1 MATIARRRGRYV
13 LDFYDCQGRRQR
25 QTCKEGTTLKK
36 AKEALRQIEDQV
48 TRRVYVGENKV
59 PTFPEVAAAWLLFKK
74 TNLRASTW
82 EVYEGH
88 TRIHFPEFA
97 GIKIN
102 RITASMIERFIMD
115 RQSGGMPI
123 STIRK
128 ILVSLNQILKYA
140 ARHGYIHQNP
150 MLVAERPREPQSH
163 ENGPPGRIRVLNPKE
178 ISALL
183 AAEKDQKY
191 RTMFMLAITSGLR
204 QGELIGLKWPDV
216 DWKASQVAVE
226 RTFNNQAWY
235 QPKTNG
241 SRRRIDLGPAML
253 RELKLWR
260 LACPSSELNLVF
272 PNDAGGPINHN
283 NLVVRH
289 FKPAMKAAGIEKIR
303 WHDLRHTYASLLIE
317 QGENIK
323 YIQAQL
329 GHSSPT
335 VTLNVY
341 AHLMKPTN
349 QAAAKRL
356 EGVIFGTGHNLVTIN
371 EKGATAETVTP

>member
-1 MATIARRRGRYV
+1 MS
-13 LDFYDCQGRRQR
+13 D
-25 QTCKEGTTLKK
+25 
-36 AKEALRQIEDQV
+36 
-48 TRRVYVGENKV
+48 
-59 PTFPEVAAAWLLFKK
+59 
-74 TNLRASTW
+74 
-82 EVYEGH
+82 
-88 TRIHFPEFA
+88 
-97 GIKIN
+97 
-102 RITASMIERFIMD
+102 
-115 RQSGGMPI
+115 
-123 STIRK
+123 
-128 ILVSLNQILKYA
+128 NQILKYA
-140 ARHGYIHQNP
+140 VRHGYIHQNP
-150 MLVAERPREPQSH
+150 MLVAERPREPQDH
-163 ENGPPGRIRVLNPKE
+163 ESGPTKEIRVLNPTE
-178 ISALL
+178 ISVLL
-183 AAEKDQKY
+183 TAEKDQKY
-191 RTMFMLAITSGLR
+191 RTMFMLAIMSGLR
-204 QGELIGLKWPDV
+204 QGELIGLKWSDV

-235 QPKTNG
+235 QPKTKG

-323 YIQAQL
+323 YIQSQL

-356 EGVIFGTGHNLVTIN
+356 EGVIFGTGHNPVTTD
-371 EKGATAETVTP
+371 EKGAAASSATP

>member
-1 MATIARRRGRYV
+1 MATIAKRRGRYV

-48 TRRVYVGENKV
+48 TRRVYVGEDKV
-59 PTFPEVAAAWLLFKK
+59 PTFPEVAEAWLLFKK
-74 TNLRASTW
+74 NNLRASTW

-97 GIKIN
+97 EIKIN
-102 RITASMIERFIMD
+102 RITASMIERYIMN
-115 RQSGGMPI
+115 RQTAGMPI
-123 STIRK
+123 NTIRK
-128 ILVSLNQILKYA
+128 ILVSLNQIFKYA
-140 ARHGYIHQNP
+140 IRHGYVHQNP
-150 MLVAERPREPQSH
+150 MLAAERPRQPQGH
-163 ENGPPGRIRVLNPKE
+163 ENGPTGQIRVLNPAE

-183 AAEKDQKY
+183 AAERDQKY
-191 RTMFMLAITSGLR
+191 RTMFMLAIMGGLR
-204 QGELIGLKWPDV
+204 QGELIGLKWSDV

-235 QPKTNG
+235 QPKTKG

-253 RELKLWR
+253 RNLKLWR
-260 LACPSSELNLVF
+260 LACPSSDLNLVF

-283 NLVVRH
+283 NLVNRH
-289 FKPAMKAAGIEKIR
+289 FLPALVTAKIGR
-303 WHDLRHTYASLLIE
+303 IRFHDLRHTYASLLIE

-323 YIQAQL
+323 YIQTQL

-349 QAAAKRL
+349 QEAAKRL
-356 EGVIFGTGHNLVTIN
+356 ESAIFGTGHNLVTTN
-371 EKGATAETVTP
+371 EKGVTVFSVTP

>member
-1 MATIARRRGRYV
+1 MATIAKRRGRYV
-13 LDFYDCQGRRQR
+13 LDFYDCRGRRQR

-48 TRRVYVGENKV
+48 MRGIYVGEDKV
-59 PTFPEVAAAWLLFKK
+59 PTFPQVAEAWLLFKK
-74 TNLRASTW
+74 SNLRASTW

-102 RITASMIERFIMD
+102 RITASMIERLIMD

-123 STIRK
+123 NTIRK
-128 ILVSLNQILKYA
+128 ILVSLHQILKYA
-140 ARHGYIHQNP
+140 VRHGYIHQNP
-150 MLVAERPREPQSH
+150 MLVAERPREPQGH
-163 ENGPPGRIRVLNPKE
+163 ESGPPGRIRVLNPTE

-191 RTMFMLAITSGLR
+191 CTMFMLAITSGLR
-204 QGELIGLKWPDV
+204 QGELIGLKWTDV

-226 RTFNNQAWY
+226 RSFNNQAWY
-235 QPKTNG
+235 QPKTKE
-241 SRRRIDLGPAML
+241 SRRRIDLGPATL
-253 RELKLWR
+253 RNLKLWR

-283 NLVVRH
+283 NLVNRH
-289 FKPAMKAAGIEKIR
+289 FLPALATAKIGR
-303 WHDLRHTYASLLIE
+303 IRFHDLRHTYASLLIE

-349 QAAAKRL
+349 QEAAKRL
-356 EGVIFGTGHNLVTIN
+356 ESAIFGTGHNLVTTN
-371 EKGATAETVTP
+371 E